1 MELRL
6 YSFSKKHNSTK
17 QLLNDAAPVAT
28 FTDFDLKQNTDLDN
42 PTFLIDDTFRDVNY
56 AYLVDIGR
64 FYFINKYRLGNRYIY
79 EIECEVDAL
88 ATYKT
93 YILAYTAFVERCADP
108 SYYNVMFNDPLVSVK
123 SEIDNWD
130 MTDTPISDFS
140 SSNGCYVLRVVGG
153 DADGVSTFVT
163 DNLADFAP
171 LFDVQTYLDSDTSWF
186 EKWGNLVFDPW
197 DYIISF
203 SWSPLKL
210 SFYQDNGAALSYIWV
225 KWVNTRARAY
235 KLPNNKIGEVNV
247 LNIAAPASLYADF
260 RHNNPNFTRYKMF
273 VPAVGLL
280 DLDNNEARHG
290 IEVHYAIA
298 LDTGSATIDL
308 ISSSDLVVIAHYNAE
323 LYTSLQGATDRTNIG
338 QIVSEAAG
346 SLSAWIS
353 GDPIGGVAGTISAIG
368 NAFKPTPQMIGSSG
382 GIGIRT
388 NTSIKFI
395 SEIFGSGQIPTA
407 VAGRPCYKNLLL
419 SNLTG
424 FVQCAGASLELPA
437 NEAVKI
443 KINAFLNEGFYIE

>member
-28 FTDFDLKQNTDLDN
+28 FTDFNLKQNTDLDN
-42 PTFLIDDTFRDVNY
+42 PTFLIDDELRDVNY
-56 AYLVDIGR
+56 AYLVDLGR
-64 FYFINKYRLGNRYIY
+64 FYFITRYRLGNRYIY

-88 ATYKT
+88 ATYKS

-108 SYYNVMFNDPLVSVK
+108 LYYNVMFNDPLVSVK

-130 MTDTPISDFS
+130 MTTNPITEFS
-140 SSNGCYVLRVVGG
+140 SNDGCYVLRIAGG

-163 DNLADFAP
+163 DNLANLAP
-171 LFDVQTYLDSDTSWF
+171 LFDVQTYLSSDSSWF

-210 SFYQDNGAALSYIWV
+210 SFYQNNGATAADIWV
-225 KWVNTRARAY
+225 KWVNTHAQAY
-235 KLPNNKIGEVNV
+235 KLPNNRIGYANA
-247 LNIAAPASLYADF
+247 LTISRPASLFTDF
-260 RHNNPNFTRYKMF
+260 RRNSPNFTRYKVF
-273 VPAVGLL
+273 IPAVGLI
-280 DLDNNEARHG
+280 DMDNNEARHG
-290 IEVHYAIA
+290 FEVHYTIA
-298 LDTGSATIDL
+298 LDTGSASIDV
-308 ISSSDLVVIAHYNAE
+308 ISSSDLVRIAHYNAE
-323 LYTSLQGATDRTNIG
+323 LYTSMQGATDKTNIG
-338 QIVSEAAG
+338 QIVQDVAS
-346 SLSAWIS
+346 SASGYVS
-353 GDPIGGVAGTISAIG
+353 GDYAKGVAGTISAIG

-382 GIGIRT
+382 GIGVRADT
-388 NTSIKFI
+388 NIYFI
-395 SEIFGSGQIPTA
+395 SECFGSGQIPTE

-419 SNLTG
+419 QNLTG
-424 FVQCAGASLELPA
+424 FVQCSGASLELPA
-437 NEAVKI
+437 NEAVKL